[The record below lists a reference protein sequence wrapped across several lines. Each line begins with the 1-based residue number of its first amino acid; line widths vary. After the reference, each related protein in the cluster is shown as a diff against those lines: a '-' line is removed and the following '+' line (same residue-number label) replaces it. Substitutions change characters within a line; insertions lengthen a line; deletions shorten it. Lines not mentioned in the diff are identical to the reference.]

1 MIETEG
7 RRLFSIPIIICFMNE
22 IEILRVMR
30 NEEFQVSCSEFVH
43 CDLYPSQM
51 ASANYPSFPPLFMIL
66 V

>member
-1 MIETEG
+1 MIEIEG
-7 RRLFSIPIIICFMNE
+7 GRLFGIPIAIYFMNE

-30 NEEFQVSCSEFVH
+30 NEEFQVSSEFVH
-43 CDLYPSQM
+43 CDLCPSQI

>member
-1 MIETEG
+1 MIEIEG
-7 RRLFSIPIIICFMNE
+7 GRLFSIPIVICFMNE

-30 NEEFQVSCSEFVH
+30 NEEFQVSSEFVH